1 MRNGEKLLGRPQN
14 RGDGDIFG
22 SLSVHEAPH
31 TRGFRA
37 ILRRVLNIADSLA
50 ERGGFEPP
58 VPLRLTWAEFGPS
71 SGHYY
76 AQIRASVLERICSPG
91 VRPCF
96 GSLRFPSF
104 ARLML
109 GIWVTLNMR

>member
-1 MRNGEKLLGRPQN
+1 MP
-14 RGDGDIFG
+14 DWM
-22 SLSVHEAPH
+22 
-31 TRGFRA
+31 
-37 ILRRVLNIADSLA
+37 A

-58 VPLRLTWAEFGPS
+58 VPLRLTWAEFDPS

-76 AQIRASVLERICSPG
+76 VQIRASVLERICSPG
-91 VRPCF
+91 VRPYF

-109 GIWVTLNMR
+109 GMWVDVEHEMKVWSSNLPP

>member
-1 MRNGEKLLGRPQN
+1 M
-14 RGDGDIFG
+14 
-22 SLSVHEAPH
+22 V
-31 TRGFRA
+31 
-37 ILRRVLNIADSLA
+37 

-71 SGHYY
+71 SGHHC

-109 GIWVTLNMR
+109 GIWVTSNMRDEGLEFKSPLLGGQSSKASPG